1 MKRFMK
7 TVGAVCLMA
16 MTISIAGHGGAEEGQ
31 NQEGVTENEDEATV
45 EEKEVQEEGAG
56 EDTAE
61 RIRMASWSQPITEQA
76 NIFLAEEKGWFENA
90 GIDFEYIPG
99 AGGGDAVRNIIAG
112 NADIA
117 FANVEAVLLAL
128 EQGEELRVIYN
139 IYPENVFNL
148 ISLKESNITSMEDL
162 RGEDV
167 GIYSRSGGTYQN
179 LLVLLHKAGMTEDD
193 VNLIETGVL
202 NFGPLMNK
210 QVAATGATDTGL
222 LDAQHKGLGEV
233 DVIEVKDVL
242 NTPADVF
249 VVTEKTF
256 QEREEALI
264 RFLQVYRDSTAYT
277 MEHPEEAA
285 EIAVTAAIDGQDKE
299 RNVGIINLRNET
311 ATTEEIAE
319 KGLGW
324 LNEHIL
330 QEVEETYYEL
340 GLLNERVNIET
351 MTTNEL
357 VEQLN

>member
-7 TVGAVCLMA
+7 QIGAVLCFATL
-16 MTISIAGHGGAEEGQ
+16 TVSIAGCGAEE
-31 NQEGVTENEDEATV
+31 ESEI
-45 EEKEVQEEGAG
+45 QEEEAA
-56 EDTAE
+56 EQSIE

-76 NIFLAEEKGWFENA
+76 NIYLAEEKGWFDDV

-99 AGGGDAVRNIIAG
+99 AGGGDAIRNIIAG

-128 EQGEELRVIYN
+128 EQGEKLRVIYN

-162 RGEDV
+162 RGQDV
-167 GIYSRSGGTYQN
+167 GIYSRSSGTYQN
-179 LLVLLHKAGMTEDD
+179 LLVLLHQANMTEED

-210 QVAATGATDTGL
+210 QVVATAATDTGL
-222 LDAQHKGLGEV
+222 HDAQRNELGEV

-249 VVTEKTF
+249 VVTEETY
-256 QEREEALI
+256 QERQEELI
-264 RFLQVYRDSTAYT
+264 RFLQVYRDSVAYT
-277 MEHPEEAA
+277 MEHPTEAA
-285 EIAVTAAIDGQDKE
+285 EVAVTAAIDGQDVD
-299 RNVGIINLRNET
+299 RNVEIINIRNET
-311 ATTEEIAE
+311 STNEEIAE

-324 LNEHIL
+324 LNVDIL

-340 GLLNERVNIET
+340 GLLSERVNIET
-351 MTTNEL
+351 ITTNEL

>member
-1 MKRFMK
+1 MKLFMK
-7 TVGAVCLMA
+7 KIGAAFCFAAL
-16 MTISIAGHGGAEEGQ
+16 TLSIAGCGAEE
-31 NQEGVTENEDEATV
+31 ERNE
-45 EEKEVQEEGAG
+45 EESELQEEVA
-56 EDTAE
+56 EQTIE

-76 NIFLAEEKGWFENA
+76 NIYLAEEKGWFEDA
-90 GIDFEYIPG
+90 GIDFEFIPG

-162 RGEDV
+162 RGQDI
-167 GIYSRSGGTYQN
+167 GIYSRSSGTYQN
-179 LLVLLHKAGMTEDD
+179 LLVLLHQAGMSEDD

-210 QVAATGATDTGL
+210 QVVATAATDTGL
-222 LDAQHKGLGEV
+222 FDAQRNELGEV

-249 VVTEKTF
+249 VVTEETF
-256 QEREEALI
+256 HERQEALI
-264 RFLQVYRDSTAYT
+264 RFLQVYRDSVAYT
-277 MEHPEEAA
+277 MEHPKEAA
-285 EIAVTAAIDGQDKE
+285 EVAVTAAIDGQDVD
-299 RNVGIINLRNET
+299 RNVEIINIRNQT
-311 ATTEEIAE
+311 STNEEIAE

-324 LNEHIL
+324 LNVDIL
-330 QEVEETYYEL
+330 QEVEVTYYEL
-340 GLLNERVNIET
+340 GLLSKRVNIET
-351 MTTNEL
+351 ITTNEL

>member
-1 MKRFMK
+1 MKVIKKLGSAFLFAVLIVIA
-7 TVGAVCLMA
+7 VGC
-16 MTISIAGHGGAEEGQ
+16 GAEE
-31 NQEGVTENEDEATV
+31 
-45 EEKEVQEEGAG
+45 EVQEVVNE
-56 EDTAE
+56 EESSQEEVTTE
-61 RIRMASWSQPITEQA
+61 FELEKIRMASWSQPITEQA
-76 NIFLAEEKGWFENA
+76 NLYLAEERGWFEEA
-90 GIDFEYIPG
+90 AIDFEFIPG

-128 EQGEELRVIYN
+128 EQGEDLRIIYN

-148 ISLKESNITSMEDL
+148 ISLKESNITSVEDL
-162 RGEDV
+162 RGQDV
-167 GIYSRSGGTYQN
+167 GIYSRSSGTYQN
-179 LLVLLHKAGMTEDD
+179 LLVLLHQAGMTEDD

-210 QVAATGATDTGL
+210 QVVATAATDTGL
-222 LDAQHKGLGEV
+222 FDAQRNELGEV

-256 QEREEALI
+256 QERKEALV
-264 RFLQVYRDSTAYT
+264 RFLQVYRDSVAYT

-285 EIAVTAAIDGQDKE
+285 EVAVGAAIDGQDVE
-299 RNVGIINLRNET
+299 RNIEIITIRNNT
-311 ATTEEIAE
+311 STNEEIAE

-324 LNEHIL
+324 LNLDIL
-330 QEVEETYYEL
+330 QEVEQTYYDL
-340 GLLNERVNIET
+340 GLLSERVHVET
-351 MTTNEL
+351 ITTNEL